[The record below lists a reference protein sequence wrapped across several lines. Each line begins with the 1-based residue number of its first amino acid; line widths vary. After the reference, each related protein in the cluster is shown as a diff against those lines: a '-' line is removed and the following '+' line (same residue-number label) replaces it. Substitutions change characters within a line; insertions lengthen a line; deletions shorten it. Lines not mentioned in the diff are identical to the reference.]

1 MNRYAFATIA
11 LAAGAVAFSTSA
23 AEAQLAH
30 RYTFNDDTGNDSV
43 GTSNGTLLA
52 NGTITGG
59 QLVTTGTAA
68 MTTGL
73 SLPASTVAG
82 LNGSF
87 SIQQFYTSTAPQ
99 ADFAVGSSF
108 SDRGAVNGTDN
119 PTGQANFLIF
129 QPRRGGLPNPSS
141 FAATGPNIAQHNF
154 LGATV
159 DAAGTTYDVLFS
171 YDAVSGNGSYYIN
184 GVLASDVNGVTS
196 TFAIPGFDLSTK
208 GARIGINGNGP
219 FADAGFNGSTDDFRI
234 YGQSVDATQ
243 AAALFA
249 LGAGASNAAINAAV
263 TVVPEPTALGLLG
276 VAGLG
281 LLRRR
286 RA

>member
-1 MNRYAFATIA
+1 MNRYALATLA

-23 AEAQLAH
+23 AQAQLAH
-30 RYTFNDDTGNDSV
+30 RYSFDSDGSDSV
-43 GTSNGTLLA
+43 GTSDGTLLA

-73 SLPASTVAG
+73 SLPAGAVAG
-82 LNGSF
+82 INGSF

-99 ADFAVGSSF
+99 ANFAVGSSF
-108 SDRGAVNGTDN
+108 SDRGAVNGTDD
-119 PTGQANFLIF
+119 PSGQTNFLIF
-129 QPRRGGLPNPSS
+129 QPRRGDGGNPSS
-141 FAATGPNIAQHNF
+141 FAAVGPNFGQHNF
-154 LGATV
+154 LGATA
-159 DAAGTTYDVLFS
+159 DAAGATYDVVFS
-171 YDAVSGNGSYYIN
+171 YDAVSGNGNYYIN
-184 GVLASDVNGVTS
+184 GVLATDANGAPS

-208 GARIGINGNGP
+208 NAQIGINGNGP
-219 FADAGFNGSTDDFRI
+219 FPDPGLNGSTDDFRI
-234 YGQSVDATQ
+234 FTNALSAGQVS
-243 AAALFA
+243 ALDG
-249 LGAGASNAAINAAV
+249 LGAGTSNAAINA
-263 TVVPEPTALGLLG
+263 VVPEPTTLGLLG